1 MEHKPLQPENFL
13 ALQIQIDRLNRA
25 AEQCRTGLRRMRSGE
40 LTPEAYQEL
49 LHLQMNE
56 QREWEAKNREC
67 FCTSE

>member
-1 MEHKPLQPENFL
+1 MEIKPLQPEKFL

-25 AEQCRTGLRRMRSGE
+25 AEQCRSGLRRMCRGE

-49 LHLQMNE
+49 LDSQMSA

-67 FCTSE
+67 FCTTE